1 MTIIQERIDSQPLL
15 GRKTLEDLGMV
26 MFDASGRLKKPNR
39 DVKTVHKVTTRNADL
54 DRIIHEYESRFQGI
68 GQVKRDGRNVE
79 IHLPLKEN
87 TEPVAQKPRRV
98 PYHMMGP
105 LKQRINQFVQEGIM
119 EEVPE
124 QESIGWCSPLVVQP
138 KPKNPKDIRVSL
150 DLRVLNKSMERT
162 RQVQAQITEDFIAM
176 FKDCKVF
183 SKLDMN
189 HGYHQFT
196 STNHQGS

>member
-1 MTIIQERIDSQPLL
+1 MENETRKTWATIAIIQGRIDSQALL
-15 GRKTLEDLGMV
+15 GRKTLEELGMV

-39 DVKTVHKVTTRNADL
+39 DVKTVHRVTTRSADL
-54 DRIIHEYESRFQGI
+54 DRIIHKYESRFQGI
-68 GQVKRDGRNVE
+68 GQVERDGRNVE

-87 TEPVAQKPRRV
+87 TEPVAQKPRQV
-98 PYHMMGP
+98 PYHMMKP
-105 LKQRINQFVQEGIM
+105 LKQRINQFIQEGIM

-162 RQVQAQITEDFIAM
+162 RQVQAPIT
-176 FKDCKVF
+176 
-183 SKLDMN
+183 
-189 HGYHQFT
+189 
-196 STNHQGS
+196 